1 MSSKLSL
8 AEMAEAIKAHDKA
21 IIDGKQKWF
30 LSSSFACACGAGAAG
45 FLSHSFC
52 IAKGTA
58 FLFLS
63 GSAAGTSFLANTESY
78 ALLTTIAGA
87 AIGTGAWWLMRRD
100 KAGKIETGIAVAFAA
115 ISSVLPLAMHGHIK
129 IPEKISTIISVA
141 PHGAI
146 SLEERWARATEQQK
160 EMMNDMIASGID
172 CKTSIEAV
180 CGQTS
185 DLGAMQPVSNIPR
198 PSCLKPVGADI
209 K

>member
-1 MSSKLSL
+1 LSL
-8 AEMAEAIKAHDKA
+8 DEMVEAIKAHDKA
-21 IIDGKQKWF
+21 IIEGKQKGL
-30 LSSSFACACGAGAAG
+30 LSSSFACVCGAGAAG

-63 GSAAGTSFLANTESY
+63 GSSAGTAFLANTESY

-87 AIGTGAWWLMRRD
+87 AVGTGAWWLMRRE

-129 IPEKISTIISVA
+129 FPERVGQVSSA

-160 EMMNDMIASGID
+160 EMMNDMIASGMD

-185 DLGAMQPVSNIPR
+185 DLGVLQPASNIPR